1 MVWKTTIRHIIGKA
15 APPRTADPAQ
25 VKELRARLAAATAT
39 KLGRALAIRHVPAG
53 SCNGCELELRAT
65 QNMIYDLTQ
74 YGLSFTPSPRHADI
88 LLITGVAG
96 RNMVEAARQARAA
109 MPEPVLVVAC
119 GDCAV
124 DGGVFKGSPAV
135 SGGADAIMPIDLVI
149 PGCPP
154 TPAQIIQ
161 ALITLIEAHGE
172 TPARRR
178 AGSARRSDFSAAGTK
193 N

>member
-1 MVWKTTIRHIIGKA
+1 MVWKTTIRHIFGKA
-15 APPRTADPAQ
+15 AAPHTADAGQ
-25 VKELRARLAAATAT
+25 IRDIRARLATAGAQ

-65 QNMIYDLTQ
+65 QNMLYDLTQ

-88 LLITGVAG
+88 LLITGVAA
-96 RNMVEAARQARAA
+96 RNMVEAARQARSA

-135 SGGADAIMPIDLVI
+135 SGGADAIMPIDLII

-161 ALITLIEAHGE
+161 GLLALIEAHSFE
-172 TPARRR
+172 APRLRR
-178 AGSARRSDFSAAGTK
+178 
-193 N
+193 

>member
-1 MVWKTTIRHIIGKA
+1 MVWKTVVRHIIGNA
-15 APPRTADPAQ
+15 APPYTAEPAQ
-25 VKELRARLAAATAT
+25 VRDLRARLAAASTI
-39 KLGRALAIRHVPAG
+39 KLGRSLAIRHVAAG

-96 RNMVEAARQARAA
+96 RNMVEATRQARAA
-109 MPEPVLVVAC
+109 MPDPALVVAL

-135 SGGADAIMPIDLVI
+135 SGGADTIMPIDLVI

-154 TPAQIIQ
+154 TPAQIVQ
-161 ALITLIEAHGE
+161 ALITLVEANAFE
-172 TPARRR
+172 PVRKPR
-178 AGSARRSDFSAAGTK
+178 
-193 N
+193 

>member
-15 APPRTADPAQ
+15 APPGAADAAQ
-25 VKELRARLAAATAT
+25 VKALRARLAAAAAN
-39 KLGRALAIRHVPAG
+39 KLGRALAIRHVAAG

-109 MPEPVLVVAC
+109 MPEPALVVAC

-135 SGGADAIMPIDLVI
+135 AGGADAIMPIDLVI

-154 TPAQIIQ
+154 TPAQIVQ
-161 ALITLIEAHGE
+161 GVLALVEAHAFE
-172 TPARRR
+172 PVRKPRI
-178 AGSARRSDFSAAGTK
+178 
-193 N
+193 

>member
-1 MVWKTTIRHIIGKA
+1 MVWKTTLRHIIAKA
-15 APPRTADPAQ
+15 APAQ
-25 VKELRARLAAATAT
+25 PPNIEQVREMRVRLEAAGSR

-109 MPEPVLVVAC
+109 MADPVLVVAC

-135 SGGADAIMPIDLVI
+135 AGGADAIMPIDLVI

-154 TPAQIIQ
+154 SPAQIIHGLLTLVEAQ
-161 ALITLIEAHGE
+161 AS
-172 TPARRR
+172 RRR
-178 AGSARRSDFSAAGTK
+178 R
-193 N
+193 

>member
-1 MVWKTTIRHIIGKA
+1 MVWKTLARHVISRA
-15 APPRTADPAQ
+15 APALAADAALA
-25 VKELRARLAAATAT
+25 KTLRARLEAAGQK

-65 QNMIYDLTQ
+65 QNLIHDLTQ

-96 RNMVEAARQARAA
+96 VNMREAVLQARAA
-109 MPEPVLVVAC
+109 MPDPAFVVAL

-135 SGGADAIMPIDLVI
+135 AGGADAFLPVDLVI
-149 PGCPP
+149 AGCAP
-154 TPAQIIQ
+154 TPTQIIQ
-161 ALITLIEAHGE
+161 GLLALLEAHGE
-172 TPARRR
+172 GVREVV
-178 AGSARRSDFSAAGTK
+178 G
-193 N
+193 

>member
-1 MVWKTTIRHIIGKA
+1 MVWKTLARHVIYRA
-15 APPRTADPAQ
+15 APALAADAALA
-25 VKELRARLAAATAT
+25 KTLRARLEAAGQK

-65 QNMIYDLTQ
+65 QNLIHDLTQ

-96 RNMVEAARQARAA
+96 VNMREAVLQARAA
-109 MPEPVLVVAC
+109 MPDPAFVVAL

-135 SGGADAIMPIDLVI
+135 AGGADAFLPVDLVI
-149 PGCPP
+149 AGCAP
-154 TPAQIIQ
+154 TPTQIIQ
-161 ALITLIEAHGE
+161 GLLALLEAHGE
-172 TPARRR
+172 GVREVV
-178 AGSARRSDFSAAGTK
+178 G
-193 N
+193 

>member
-1 MVWKTTIRHIIGKA
+1 MVWKTTLGHILGKA
-15 APPRTADPAQ
+15 TPPTAADPARAA
-25 VKELRARLAAATAT
+25 EMRARVAAAGSAR
-39 KLGRALAIRHVPAG
+39 LGRSLAIRHVAAG

-65 QNMIYDLTQ
+65 QNMIHDLTQ
-74 YGLSFTPSPRHADI
+74 YGFTFTPSPRHADI

-124 DGGVFKGSPAV
+124 DGGVFKGSPAIA
-135 SGGADAIMPIDLVI
+135 GGAEAITAIDLFI

-154 TPAQIIQ
+154 TPAQIVQ
-161 ALITLIEAHGE
+161 GLLALIEAHSF
-172 TPARRR
+172 PPKKIRR
-178 AGSARRSDFSAAGTK
+178 
-193 N
+193 

>member
-1 MVWKTTIRHIIGKA
+1 MVWKTTLGHILGKA
-15 APPRTADPAQ
+15 TPPTAADPARAA
-25 VKELRARLAAATAT
+25 EMRARVVAAGSAR
-39 KLGRALAIRHVPAG
+39 LGRSLAIRHVAAG

-65 QNMIYDLTQ
+65 QNMVHDLTQ
-74 YGLSFTPSPRHADI
+74 YGFTFTPSPRHADI

-124 DGGVFKGSPAV
+124 DGGVFKGSPAIA
-135 SGGADAIMPIDLVI
+135 GGAEAITAIDLFI

-154 TPAQIIQ
+154 TPAQIVQ
-161 ALITLIEAHGE
+161 GLLALIEAHSF
-172 TPARRR
+172 PPKKPRR
-178 AGSARRSDFSAAGTK
+178 
-193 N
+193 